1 MVISGVHR
9 ARCIQRKPKPKD
21 KAGRYTQVVIV
32 RRKASKGM
40 ELLLKR
46 IARKDTYTIGRL
58 FVDGVKFCDTLEP
71 KDRGL
76 QQSLPLSV
84 NMAKKKKGATAIPV
98 GRYRVTLDVK
108 SPRFSKMAQ
117 YKFCNGY
124 VPRIL
129 NVPAFDGV
137 CIHIG
142 NTAKDTEGCPLV
154 GENKAVGKVLNST
167 ATYRKFYDELKK
179 AKGYIYITVE

>member
-1 MVISGVHR
+1 
-9 ARCIQRKPKPKD
+9 
-21 KAGRYTQVVIV
+21 
-32 RRKASKGM
+32 M

-46 IARKDTYTIGRL
+46 IARRETYTIGKMYI
-58 FVDGVKFCDTLEP
+58 DGKYFCDTLER

-84 NMAKKKKGATAIPV
+84 NVAKKKKGATAIPT

-108 SPRFSKMAQ
+108 SPRFSQLAQ
-117 YKFCNGY
+117 YKFCNGF

-154 GENKAVGKVLNST
+154 GENKEVGKVLNST
-167 ATYRKFYDELKK
+167 ATFREFYAELQK
-179 AKGYIYITVE
+179 AKGEYIWITVE